1 MTADLSGKFDY
12 NSLVMMLR
20 NKGVAN
26 KDLASAT
33 RKIGADNNIDDIKEL
48 DKSKDITIDSSI
60 FNNINETNATNP
72 FSEKSES
79 ELLKSY
85 GINPEEKLTNLPE
98 IYNDSEYEIADYDDY
113 YGFGSSE
120 TTNKENN
127 ATETIPTVDK
137 NLLNSA
143 LFTSNLKQNEE
154 TSDASNTEEDNK
166 GLLMEM
172 DMQNDSFNPHG

>member
-60 FNNINETNATNP
+60 FNNINETSATNP

-85 GINPEEKLTNLPE
+85 GINPEEKLTNL
-98 IYNDSEYEIADYDDY
+98 
-113 YGFGSSE
+113 
-120 TTNKENN
+120 
-127 ATETIPTVDK
+127 
-137 NLLNSA
+137 
-143 LFTSNLKQNEE
+143 
-154 TSDASNTEEDNK
+154 
-166 GLLMEM
+166 
-172 DMQNDSFNPHG
+172 H